1 MEINED
7 PTNISFIA
15 FLYVDYLFL
24 NFSKHL
30 VVMQKQIRKL
40 NGKLKIHDDRENPG
54 ELAILWIV
62 SLMVEEM
69 HFMRNATCTK
79 QFCS

>member
-1 MEINED
+1 
-7 PTNISFIA
+7 
-15 FLYVDYLFL
+15 
-24 NFSKHL
+24 
-30 VVMQKQIRKL
+30 MQKRIRKL
-40 NGKLKIHDDRENPG
+40 NRKLIIHDDRENPG